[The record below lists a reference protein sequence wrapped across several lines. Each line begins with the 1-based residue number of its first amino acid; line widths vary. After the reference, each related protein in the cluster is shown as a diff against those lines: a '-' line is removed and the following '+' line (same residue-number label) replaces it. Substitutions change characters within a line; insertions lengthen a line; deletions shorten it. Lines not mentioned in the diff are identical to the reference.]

1 MKEATGE
8 LNMTVITIIL
18 IGVVLGFFYL
28 IWDNIKKQI
37 NTEWDKATERNP
49 NAYNV
54 KENSHTLAIAKD
66 NTTYTITW

>member
-28 IWDNIKKQI
+28 IWDNIKSQI
-37 NTEWDKATERNP
+37 NNEWNKATEKGP

-54 KENSHTLAIAKD
+54 EENSHTLAIAKD